1 MDLSS
6 DKTFNAYIDGFNL
19 YKGALYKNDHSKWLD
34 LVAFCEA
41 RMPGQSLGEIYYF
54 TALVKERFKGDDAP
68 RRQHTYLRVLRH
80 QGIHVVE
87 GKFRRDMK
95 WLRVAAP
102 FRKGLVEPVLPSHFG
117 LTTLAITKSRVAAE
131 PDLPKAHVFDMEEKG
146 SDVNLASYLLRDVMQ
161 NSLRSALVVTGDS
174 DLATPIQFATEF
186 GCSTTVVIP
195 SSSQPAVELE
205 GSASNCLRLRAH
217 WVAEAQLPEIYITP
231 KGGTIHI
238 PTSWKKTP

>member
-1 MDLSS
+1 
-6 DKTFNAYIDGFNL
+6 
-19 YKGALYKNDHSKWLD
+19 
-34 LVAFCEA
+34 
-41 RMPGQSLGEIYYF
+41 
-54 TALVKERFKGDDAP
+54 
-68 RRQHTYLRVLRH
+68 
-80 QGIHVVE
+80 
-87 GKFRRDMK
+87 
-95 WLRVAAP
+95 
-102 FRKGLVEPVLPSHFG
+102 
-117 LTTLAITKSRVAAE
+117 
-131 PDLPKAHVFDMEEKG
+131 MEEKG